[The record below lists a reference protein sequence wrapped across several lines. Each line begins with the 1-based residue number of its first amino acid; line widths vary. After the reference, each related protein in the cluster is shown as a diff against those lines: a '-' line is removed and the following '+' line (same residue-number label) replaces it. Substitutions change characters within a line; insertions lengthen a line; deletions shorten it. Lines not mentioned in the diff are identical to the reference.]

1 MGAPNM
7 SGQSSKLTKK
17 FQTTIP
23 RTVRNKL
30 GLNSGDRVHFELR
43 GNEAVL
49 RKETP
54 LDIAF
59 LQSVEGQLGEWQSE
73 ADEKAYNDL

>member
-1 MGAPNM
+1 MT
-7 SGQSSKLTKK
+7 GQSSRLTKK

-23 RTVRNKL
+23 RVIRKKL
-30 GLNSGDRVHFELR
+30 DLNSGDMVHFELR

-59 LQSVEGQLGEWQSE
+59 LQAIEGQLSEWQSE
-73 ADEKAYNDL
+73 ADDEAYNDL